1 MSLSL
6 FWVVVGGALTGAV
19 GPGISVLYAVYGE
32 LITERA
38 GRINRGMEGCMLMGA
53 CAGFIG
59 AAETGSATAG
69 VFVAMAVGGGLALA
83 HAWLVVYRGT
93 NQMAAGLALTILAG
107 GLTAY
112 AGRDYVDRAIGG
124 LDAIPVPLL
133 SDIPVVGAALFQQDI
148 LAYLAY
154 GLGPFLWAFL
164 RYTRWGLE
172 LRAVGESINVAY
184 AAGLDPQR
192 IQLLAIVAG
201 GALAGLGGAHLSVA
215 LTHTWSEG
223 MTVGRGFIAV
233 GLVIFAMWSPLR
245 AMVGALLF
253 GGAMGLQLQLQSVG
267 APVSPFVLEMFP
279 YLIVLAVLAVW
290 TGTAARAMPAGLRS
304 VFRSG

>member
-1 MSLSL
+1 MSDLI
-6 FWVVVGGALTGAV
+6 WVVVSGAVIGAV

-38 GRINRGMEGCMLMGA
+38 GRINLGMEGCMLMGA
-53 CAGFIG
+53 CIGFIG
-59 AAETGSATAG
+59 AAETGSAAAG
-69 VFVAMAVGGGLALA
+69 VFVAMAAGGGLAVI
-83 HAWLVVYRGT
+83 HAYLVVYRGA

-107 GLTAY
+107 GITAY

-124 LDAIPVPLL
+124 LDPIAVPLL
-133 SDIPVVGAALFQQDI
+133 FDLPVVGPALFHQDI
-148 LAYLAY
+148 LGYLAY
-154 GLGPFLWAFL
+154 GLGPLLWGVL
-164 RYTRWGLE
+164 RYTRWGLD
-172 LRAVGESINVAY
+172 LRAVGESLSVAY
-184 AAGLDPQR
+184 AAGLNPRR

-201 GALAGLGGAHLSVA
+201 GALTGLGGAQLSVA
-215 LTHTWSEG
+215 FTHTWSEG

-245 AMVGALLF
+245 AMTGALLF

-279 YLIVLAVLAVW
+279 YLVVIGVLALW
-290 TGTAARAMPAGLRS
+290 TGAASRAMPAGLKS
-304 VFRSG
+304 VFRSS

>member
-1 MSLSL
+1 MSDLI
-6 FWVVVGGALTGAV
+6 WVVVSGAVIGAV

-38 GRINRGMEGCMLMGA
+38 GRINLGMEGCMLMGA
-53 CAGFIG
+53 CIGFIG
-59 AAETGSATAG
+59 AAETGSAAAG
-69 VFVAMAVGGGLALA
+69 VFVAMAAGGALA
-83 HAWLVVYRGT
+83 VIHAYLVVYRGA

-107 GLTAY
+107 GITAY
-112 AGRDYVDRAIGG
+112 AGRGYVDRAIGG
-124 LDAIPVPLL
+124 LDPIPVPLL
-133 SDIPVVGAALFQQDI
+133 FDIPVVGPALFHQDI
-148 LAYLAY
+148 LGYLAY
-154 GLGPFLWAFL
+154 GLGPLLWGAL
-164 RYTRWGLE
+164 RYTRWGLD
-172 LRAVGESINVAY
+172 LRAVGESLGVAY
-184 AAGLDPQR
+184 AAGLNPRR

-201 GALAGLGGAHLSVA
+201 GALAGLGGAQLSVA
-215 LTHTWSEG
+215 FTHTWSEG

-245 AMVGALLF
+245 AMAGALLF

-279 YLIVLAVLAVW
+279 YLVVIGVLALW
-290 TGTAARAMPAGLRS
+290 TGAANRAMPAGLKS

>member
-1 MSLSL
+1 MSDLI
-6 FWVVVGGALTGAV
+6 WVVVSGAVIGAV

-38 GRINRGMEGCMLMGA
+38 GRINLGMEGCMLMGA
-53 CAGFIG
+53 CIGFIG
-59 AAETGSATAG
+59 AAETGSAAAG
-69 VFVAMAVGGGLALA
+69 VFVAMAAGGGLAVI
-83 HAWLVVYRGT
+83 HAYLVVYRGA

-107 GLTAY
+107 GITAY

-124 LDAIPVPLL
+124 LDPIPVPLL
-133 SDIPVVGAALFQQDI
+133 FDLPVVGPALFHQDI
-148 LAYLAY
+148 LGYLAY
-154 GLGPFLWAFL
+154 GLGPLLWGVL
-164 RYTRWGLE
+164 RYTRWGLD
-172 LRAVGESINVAY
+172 LRAVGESLSVAY
-184 AAGLDPQR
+184 AAGLNPRR

-201 GALAGLGGAHLSVA
+201 GALAGLGGAQLSVA
-215 LTHTWSEG
+215 FTHTWSEG

-245 AMVGALLF
+245 AMTGALLF

-279 YLIVLAVLAVW
+279 YLVVIGVLALW
-290 TGTAARAMPAGLRS
+290 TGAASRAMPAGLKS
-304 VFRSG
+304 VFRSS